1 MKMYGRPVEIQGRP
15 PGGKGTGKGKLMKTP
30 EECLKTVCA
39 AAALAVTRKGAVPSI
54 PKQAEVLAFLKTRKD
69 ES

>member
-15 PGGKGTGKGKLMKTP
+15 PGGKGTEKGKLMKTP

-39 AAALAVTRKGAVPSI
+39 SAALAVTRKGAVPSI
-54 PKQAEVLAFLKTRKD
+54 PKWEEVLEFLKNR
-69 ES
+69 

>member
-39 AAALAVTRKGAVPSI
+39 SAVLAVTRKGAVPLI
-54 PKQAEVLAFLKTRKD
+54 PKWEEVLEFLKNR
-69 ES
+69 